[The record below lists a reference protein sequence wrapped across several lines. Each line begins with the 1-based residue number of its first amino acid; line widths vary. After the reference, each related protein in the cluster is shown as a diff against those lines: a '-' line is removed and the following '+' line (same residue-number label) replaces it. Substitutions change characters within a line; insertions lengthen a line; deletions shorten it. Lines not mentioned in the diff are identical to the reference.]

1 MGKAKKDTI
10 KRYEIQIP
18 FTFSIDEGD
27 TIIHSNQ
34 TYCTYATSEAF
45 AEEITRLFIKDNEET
60 FIEQTGLW
68 LARRFDDAVL
78 EEVGDLIVSVVKS
91 HKAVNP
97 TELVGNIL
105 VEKD

>member
-1 MGKAKKDTI
+1 M
-10 KRYEIQIP
+10 
-18 FTFSIDEGD
+18 
-27 TIIHSNQ
+27 
-34 TYCTYATSEAF
+34 
-45 AEEITRLFIKDNEET
+45 KDNEET